1 MPDWFAGGTARFA
14 AALVALSSPLL
25 AGCGNEAGSPAASS
39 TAASPAIT
47 VDAANGRIVLASVPR
62 RIVSLSA
69 SATEDLYAVGAG
81 GQVVAVDAYSTH
93 PSRAPRTKLSGF
105 KPNIEAVAAYRPDL
119 VVVSDDTNT
128 VVEQLGKLGVPV
140 LVEPPPADLA
150 GAYRQIREIGRATGH
165 SDRAAAVVAR
175 MRERIAAIEQSVE
188 KPTPAL
194 TVFHELDQT
203 YFSVTSKT
211 FIGQLY
217 RLLGLRN
224 VADQAKSGS
233 PYPQLSAEYVIA
245 SRPDLIVLADTKCCG
260 QSAETVAKRPG
271 WTSIPAVVRGDVVA
285 VDDSVASEWGPRIV
299 LFFAKLARI
308 VRGMESGG

>member
-140 LVEPPPADLA
+140 LVEP
-150 GAYRQIREIGRATGH
+150 
-165 SDRAAAVVAR
+165 
-175 MRERIAAIEQSVE
+175 
-188 KPTPAL
+188 TPAL